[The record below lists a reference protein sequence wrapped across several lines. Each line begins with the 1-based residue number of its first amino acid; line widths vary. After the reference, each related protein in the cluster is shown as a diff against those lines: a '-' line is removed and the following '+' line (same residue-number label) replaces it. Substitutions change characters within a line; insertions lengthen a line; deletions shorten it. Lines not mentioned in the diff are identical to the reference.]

1 MQCTSTCKNCETD
14 EAEFLTVDV
23 LKDVSIDP
31 DNPGEELVTNTEE
44 TVVDLSTSSEILN
57 NSKIYYKKSSLESC
71 SIVYFAGYL
80 AKKCLDMFL
89 CTDCDLTKNNDEYLN
104 EPPQILILKKTFDN
118 VGLAQGLKIP
128 SDKLLEIVEICL
140 DIFQNLFPKIK
151 TEKKNIFSFK
161 EKALPIIYKKYSD
174 VENSTCHNHY
184 MYIIE
189 LLFRV
194 KLYKECKVE
203 NTNLRKRVVQN
214 TDKLRILE
222 NK

>member
-1 MQCTSTCKNCETD
+1 MIQCTSTCKNCETD

-31 DNPGEELVTNTEE
+31 VEELVTNTEE
-44 TVVDLSTSSEILN
+44 TEVDLSTSSEVLD
-57 NSKIYYKKSSLESC
+57 NSKVHYEKSSLEYC
-71 SIVYFAGYL
+71 SVVYFAGYL

-89 CTDCDLTKNNDEYLN
+89 CTDCDLTKNNNEYLN

-140 DIFQNLFPKIK
+140 DLFQNLFPKIK
-151 TEKKNIFSFK
+151 TEKKIIFSLK
-161 EKALPIIYKKYSD
+161 EKALPIIYKKYPD

-189 LLFRV
+189 LLFRT

-203 NTNLRKRVVQN
+203 NTNVRKRVVQN
-214 TDKLRILE
+214 TDKLRILQ

>member
-31 DNPGEELVTNTEE
+31 VEELVTNTEE
-44 TVVDLSTSSEILN
+44 TEVELSTSPEALN
-57 NSKIYYKKSSLESC
+57 NRKVYYEQSSLESC

-80 AKKCLDMFL
+80 AKKCLDKFL
-89 CTDCDLTKNNDEYLN
+89 CTDCNLTKNKNEYLN

-128 SDKLLEIVEICL
+128 SDKLVEIVEICL
-140 DIFQNLFPKIK
+140 NVFENYFPKLK
-151 TEKKNIFSFK
+151 FEKKIIFSFK
-161 EKALPIIYKKYSD
+161 EKALPIIYQKYSD

-189 LLFRV
+189 LLFRT
-194 KLYKECKVE
+194 KLYKQCKVE
-203 NTNLRKRVVQN
+203 NTNVRKRVVQD
-214 TDKLRILE
+214 TDKLRILQ

>member
-31 DNPGEELVTNTEE
+31 VEELVTNTEE
-44 TVVDLSTSSEILN
+44 TEVDLSTSSEVLD
-57 NSKIYYKKSSLESC
+57 NSKVHYEKPSLESC

-80 AKKCLDMFL
+80 AKKCLDMCF
-89 CTDCDLTKNNDEYLN
+89 CTDCDLTKNNNDYLN

-128 SDKLLEIVEICL
+128 SDRLLEIVEICL
-140 DIFQNLFPKIK
+140 NVFQNLFPKIK
-151 TEKKNIFSFK
+151 TEKKIIFSLK
-161 EKALPIIYKKYSD
+161 EKALPVIYKKYSD

-189 LLFRV
+189 LLFRT
-194 KLYKECKVE
+194 KLYKECKLE
-203 NTNLRKRVVQN
+203 NTNVRKRVVQN
-214 TDKLRILE
+214 TDKLRILQ

>member
-14 EAEFLTVDV
+14 EDEFLTVDV

-31 DNPGEELVTNTEE
+31 VEELVTYAEE
-44 TVVDLSTSSEILN
+44 TEIDLSTSSEVLD
-57 NSKIYYKKSSLESC
+57 NSKVHYENSSLESC

-80 AKKCLDMFL
+80 AKKCSDMFL
-89 CTDCDLTKNNDEYLN
+89 CTDCDLTKNNNDYLN
-104 EPPQILILKKTFDN
+104 EPPQLLILKKTFDN
-118 VGLAQGLKIP
+118 VELAQGLKIP

-140 DIFQNLFPKIK
+140 VVFQNLFPKIK
-151 TEKKNIFSFK
+151 TEKKIMFTLK
-161 EKALPIIYKKYSD
+161 EKALPVIYKKYSD

-189 LLFRV
+189 LLFRT

-203 NTNLRKRVVQN
+203 NTNIRKRVVQN
-214 TDKLRILE
+214 TDKLRILQ

>member
-1 MQCTSTCKNCETD
+1 MCKNCETD

-31 DNPGEELVTNTEE
+31 VDELVTNKEE
-44 TVVDLSTSSEILN
+44 TEVDLSTSSEEALH
-57 NSKIYYKKSSLESC
+57 NSKVYREKSSLESC
-71 SIVYFAGYL
+71 TVVYFSGYL
-80 AKKCLDMFL
+80 AKKCVDLFL
-89 CTDCDLTKNNDEYLN
+89 CKDCDLTKNNNDYLN
-104 EPPQILILKKTFDN
+104 EPHQILILKKTFDN

-128 SDKLLEIVEICL
+128 SDKLLGIVEICL
-140 DIFQNLFPKIK
+140 DVFQNLFPKIK
-151 TEKKNIFSFK
+151 TKKKIIFLFK

-189 LLFRV
+189 LLFRT
-194 KLYKECKVE
+194 KLYKECKME
-203 NTNLRKRVVQN
+203 NTNIRKRVVQN
-214 TDKLRILE
+214 MDKLRILE